1 MCDQTYN
8 GWTNR
13 ETWAFHLWISNEQ
26 ATATEARLVA
36 EHAAARARLENCYDA
51 ARRHVAEALRDWW
64 SDTLDAARENGYG
77 ATLAA
82 MRDEVGSLWRVDWQA
97 IADAMLDEEQSR

>member
-13 ETWAFHLWISNEQ
+13 ETWAFHLWIRNEQ
-26 ATATEARLVA
+26 TTAAEAQLVV
-36 EHAAARARLENCYDA
+36 EQAAARACPDNRDDARRIVVDALREWWSGVIRA
-51 ARRHVAEALRDWW
+51 ARDYGYSAAL
-64 SDTLDAARENGYG
+64 
-77 ATLAA
+77 AT
-82 MRDEVGSLWRVDWQA
+82 MRDEVGSLWRVDWAA